1 MLLTSFRP
9 PPPISSSKPPLA
21 CATDTQNRDGFDDMQ
36 TLSLITE
43 QVCLKRRAPF
53 SSKASFQDLKNVGI
67 SKIGH
72 IRRMLY
78 ELREYRR
85 AQRTKQDPHSTS
97 PAPITADSLKRPAPE
112 ELAVKKRLV
121 FEDEEN
127 GDKGEKRGA
136 DDKAK
141 KEKEK
146 EKDKE
151 KSKRKRKK
159 EQKENQ
165 KQARGVTFQGSSSD
179 GGTGGEEETTVV
191 LVDFSRKQL
200 SQVPAEVWSRTDG
213 NLLRFP
219 LTCFMD

>member
-1 MLLTSFRP
+1 
-9 PPPISSSKPPLA
+9 
-21 CATDTQNRDGFDDMQ
+21 
-36 TLSLITE
+36 
-43 QVCLKRRAPF
+43 
-53 SSKASFQDLKNVGI
+53 
-67 SKIGH
+67 
-72 IRRMLY
+72 MLY

-179 GGTGGEEETTVV
+179 GGTGGEEESTVV